1 MCWPQPGTSTA
12 GALGSPLNCTPCQTP
27 PQCFF
32 VDSRLGRGGEGH
44 KGRKGRGGEGRNIRG
59 GGCGT
64 DGTHTSLPLP
74 SLLLAE
80 LGCSVVVPLEVG
92 HEQRGEGGVQGAGP
106 SQRIHCLRVEDDSIT
121 KATLGEQ
128 DKQSNIKPYQP
139 HPLALPAPPPLLAC
153 PTPDPTSPVPDPTSP
168 AHWPSLPHLRIEH
181 ISLNSR
187 SPLTRARVDTEY
199 TSTRVLRS
207 RAPMITDSGGTHTER
222 ETQTHT
228 QTHARAHTR
237 THTHTYTLA
246 HPHILTS
253 VSLEMAWRANWRPS
267 C

>member
-1 MCWPQPGTSTA
+1 MCLPQPGASTA

-44 KGRKGRGGEGRNIRG
+44 KGRKGRGGEGGIRG

-128 DKQSNIKPYQP
+128 DKQSHIKPYQP
-139 HPLALPAPPPLLAC
+139 HPLILPAPPPGPTSPTLWPYQPHPLVLPAPPSLLAC
-153 PTPDPTSPVPDPTSP
+153 PTPWSYQPHPLVLPAPPPGPTSPTLS
-168 AHWPSLPHLRIEH
+168 PSLPH
-181 ISLNSR
+181 
-187 SPLTRARVDTEY
+187 PL
-199 TSTRVLRS
+199 VLP
-207 RAPMITDSGGTHTER
+207 APPPGPTCP
-222 ETQTHT
+222 
-228 QTHARAHTR
+228 
-237 THTHTYTLA
+237 TLWSYQP
-246 HPHILTS
+246 HPLS
-253 VSLEMAWRANWRPS
+253 
-267 C
+267 